1 MVEQKGLSFQGDI
14 KESSWAQYL
23 VKKRKDGQRKKLSWS
38 ADLAEVSHNPA
49 GMTKMLCPLEMSRVG
64 KREPSLNKS
73 ASSSL

>member
-1 MVEQKGLSFQGDI
+1 MSFQGDI

-23 VKKRKDGQRKKLSWS
+23 VKERKDGQRKKLSWS

-49 GMTKMLCPLEMSRVG
+49 GMTNMLCPLQMSRAG
-64 KREPSLNKS
+64 KRELSLNKP